1 MGWMPIDGN
10 NDLFAEK
17 LSGVD
22 NHICRRIEYLSG
34 SIKYHEKENDLEPCI
49 GTCVDGNSHR
59 HSNLRLCRHM
69 ASVLTAFEKL

>member
-34 SIKYHEKENDLEPCI
+34 SIKYHEKENDLEPF
-49 GTCVDGNSHR
+49 GALYWH
-59 HSNLRLCRHM
+59 LR
-69 ASVLTAFEKL
+69 